1 MAKLNTPLQV
11 QSSFPQLAQQY
22 ATTIQRNKVMQ
33 ERERKQLQAE
43 SKQEARVQG
52 ALTAGVEGLQANT
65 GLYGIGQSLYQDYIT
80 AEESGDVEGAEVIKN
95 YLDKFMTS
103 SAGYIRS
110 EQNLLSG
117 ILNDPAKL
125 SQFEDSSSDVVNAAE
140 TNTLKNYTTKKE
152 GNQYVISDDDGNQY
166 GLFNIPELAGNGSF
180 MGALTPVQKIPNY
193 VNATSF
199 GEKHSRAILTRN
211 DIVDETGR
219 ITNPTGITDY
229 LSNEFDLEI
238 RKNPDF
244 LKGLVYDDQ
253 FIKGGM
259 ETFNEDSVDRLLE
272 SEDYVNGLRDKY
284 IQNAV
289 GVVNAYEKVKPEE
302 VDKAKD
308 PFRVTKI
315 PMHRGSNGLMEVEF
329 AGMGKQIQYIREE
342 GSQTIMTNILRIGA
356 SIDGGLELTD
366 NVYVDADGNPVID
379 ITNATNYQTVTRVIK
394 PGDREWFKLTSV
406 MGGDKSMQELVKRL
420 DPGLKM

>member
-1 MAKLNTPLQV
+1 
-11 QSSFPQLAQQY
+11 
-22 ATTIQRNKVMQ
+22 
-33 ERERKQLQAE
+33 
-43 SKQEARVQG
+43 
-52 ALTAGVEGLQANT
+52 
-65 GLYGIGQSLYQDYIT
+65 
-80 AEESGDVEGAEVIKN
+80 
-95 YLDKFMTS
+95 
-103 SAGYIRS
+103 
-110 EQNLLSG
+110 
-117 ILNDPAKL
+117 
-125 SQFEDSSSDVVNAAE
+125 
-140 TNTLKNYTTKKE
+140 
-152 GNQYVISDDDGNQY
+152 
-166 GLFNIPELAGNGSF
+166 

-302 VDKAKD
+302 VDKTKD

-315 PMHRGSNGLMEVEF
+315 PMHRSSNGLMEVEF
-329 AGMGKQIQYIREE
+329 AGRGQQVQYVREE
-342 GSQTIMTNILRIGA
+342 GDQTLMTNIVRIGA
-356 SIDGGLELTD
+356 SIDGGLELYD
-366 NVYVDADGNPVID
+366 NVAVDDNGNPVID
-379 ITNATNYQTVTRVIK
+379 MANAVAYKIKKRVIK
-394 PGDREWFKLTSV
+394 PGDQEWFKLTSV

>member
-253 FIKGGM
+253 YVKGGM

-284 IQNAV
+284 LKNAV

-329 AGMGKQIQYIREE
+329 AGRGQQVQYVREE
-342 GSQTIMTNILRIGA
+342 GDQTLMTNIVRIGA
-356 SIDGGLELTD
+356 SIDGGLELYD
-366 NVYVDADGNPVID
+366 NVAVDDNGNPVID
-379 ITNATNYQTVTRVIK
+379 MANAVAYKIKKRVIK
-394 PGDREWFKLTSV
+394 PGDQEWFKLTSV

>member
-140 TNTLKNYTTKKE
+140 TNTLKKK
-152 GNQYVISDDDGNQY
+152 GISM
-166 GLFNIPELAGNGSF
+166 LFLMMTETSMVF
-180 MGALTPVQKIPNY
+180 LT
-193 VNATSF
+193 
-199 GEKHSRAILTRN
+199 
-211 DIVDETGR
+211 
-219 ITNPTGITDY
+219 Y
-229 LSNEFDLEI
+229 LSL
-238 RKNPDF
+238 P
-244 LKGLVYDDQ
+244 
-253 FIKGGM
+253 
-259 ETFNEDSVDRLLE
+259 ETDHLWVHLL
-272 SEDYVNGLRDKY
+272 LCKKY
-284 IQNAV
+284 
-289 GVVNAYEKVKPEE
+289 
-302 VDKAKD
+302 
-308 PFRVTKI
+308 
-315 PMHRGSNGLMEVEF
+315 
-329 AGMGKQIQYIREE
+329 
-342 GSQTIMTNILRIGA
+342 
-356 SIDGGLELTD
+356 LT
-366 NVYVDADGNPVID
+366 
-379 ITNATNYQTVTRVIK
+379 
-394 PGDREWFKLTSV
+394 
-406 MGGDKSMQELVKRL
+406 M
-420 DPGLKM
+420 

>member
-166 GLFNIPELAGNGSF
+166 GLFNIPELTGNGSF

-284 IQNAV
+284 LKNAV

-406 MGGDKSMQELVKRL
+406 MGGEESMQELIKRL

>member
-125 SQFEDSSSDVVNAAE
+125 SQFEDSSSDIVNASE

-166 GLFNIPELAGNGSF
+166 GLFNIPELTGNGSF

-219 ITNPTGITDY
+219 ITNPTGITNY

-406 MGGDKSMQELVKRL
+406 MGGEESMQELVKRL

>member
-166 GLFNIPELAGNGSF
+166 GLFNIPELTGNGSF

-199 GEKHSRAILTRN
+199 GEKHSRSILSRN
-211 DIVDETGR
+211 DVVDETGR

-253 FIKGGM
+253 YVKGGM

-284 IQNAV
+284 LKNAV

-302 VDKAKD
+302 VDKNLD
-308 PFRVTKI
+308 PYRVTKI
-315 PMHRGSNGLMEVEF
+315 PMHRSSNGLMEVEF
-329 AGMGKQIQYIREE
+329 SGRGQQVQYVREE
-342 GSQTIMTNILRIGA
+342 GDQTLMTNILRIGA
-356 SIDGGLELTD
+356 SIDGGLELYD
-366 NVYVDADGNPVID
+366 NVAVDDNGNPVID
-379 ITNATNYQTVTRVIK
+379 MANAVAYKIKKRVIK
-394 PGDREWFKLTSV
+394 PGDQEWFKLTSV
-406 MGGDKSMQELVKRL
+406 MGGEESMQELIKRL

>member
-166 GLFNIPELAGNGSF
+166 GLFNIPELTGNGSF

-253 FIKGGM
+253 YVKGGM

-284 IQNAV
+284 LKNAV

-302 VDKAKD
+302 VDKTKD

-329 AGMGKQIQYIREE
+329 SGMGKQIQYIREE

-406 MGGDKSMQELVKRL
+406 MGGEESMQELIKRL

>member
-284 IQNAV
+284 LKNAV

-406 MGGDKSMQELVKRL
+406 MGGEESMQELIKRL

>member
-166 GLFNIPELAGNGSF
+166 GLFNIPELTGNGSF

-219 ITNPTGITDY
+219 ITNPTGITNY

-253 FIKGGM
+253 YVKGGM

-406 MGGDKSMQELVKRL
+406 MGGEESMQELVKRL

>member
-166 GLFNIPELAGNGSF
+166 GLFNIPELTGNGSF

-284 IQNAV
+284 LKNAV